1 MAINS
6 PDVFNV
12 VGDAVVT
19 NGGGGGGSV
28 DDVTGTSPISV
39 SPTTGSVVVSLDDV
53 TPDPS
58 GAYVYASFTVDSK
71 GRVTSAV
78 SGSAVVSVTA
88 TSPIASSGGVNPDIS
103 LEDVSP
109 DPSGT
114 FNFATVTVD
123 SKGRVTSASTGTPP
137 AGTVTDVTATSPI
150 SSSGGATP
158 NISLDN
164 SGVTAGFYQ
173 FPKDVTVDGKG
184 RVLSISSVI
193 PVTQLSVSSP
203 LIQNATTGSVL
214 LQLDNSP
221 VTPGSYTTADITVD
235 QYGRVTAASSGSSG
249 VQTIGTVSPL
259 SDTGGTT
266 PVISLDDSGVTPTT
280 YTNPTITVDAKGRI
294 TSASSGTGG
303 GVTSVTGG
311 DGVTAS
317 PTTGAV
323 VLGESDTGVSAG
335 TYTNAS
341 VTVNAKG
348 KITNASSGT
357 APVTSVTGTSPIV
370 SSGGTTPNITHA
382 NSGVTAGTYRN
393 GTFVVDSR
401 GHITSALQGQH
412 VFNFRGESPSGGIAA
427 RQTFFTS
434 TEWKEGSALSTGLST
449 YTFGSVTDLTRYPFI
464 NFPQLFS
471 GTVGFDGY
479 IILGSAVA
487 FKSAFFISIYEA
499 TFANGAT
506 TPTFTRVGTS
516 SNISVTVTANQ
527 MLRFNNVQVPYTASA
542 NDYLMVGISNA
553 STTSA
558 ICTSTAY
565 VNMNARFTFN

>member
-1 MAINS
+1 MPINS

-137 AGTVTDVTATSPI
+137 AGTVTGVTATSPI
-150 SSSGGATP
+150 VSSGGATP
-158 NISLDN
+158 DISLAD
-164 SGVTAGFYQ
+164 SGVTAGLYQ
-173 FPKDVTVDGKG
+173 FPNNVVVDAKG
-184 RVLSISSVI
+184 RVVSLGSVT
-193 PVTQLSVSSP
+193 PVTQLAVASP
-203 LIQNATTGSVL
+203 LTQNTTTGSVL
-214 LQLDNSP
+214 VQLDSSG
-221 VTPGSYTTADITVD
+221 VTPGTYSTADITVD
-235 QYGRVTAASSGSSG
+235 QYGRVTNASSGSSG
-249 VQTIGTVSPL
+249 IQNIGTITPL
-259 SDTGGTT
+259 SDTGGTS
-266 PVISLDDSGVTPTT
+266 PVISLDTSAIVLSLTT
-280 YTNPTITVDAKGRI
+280 QSPLNNNGSTQGSILLSLDDVSPDPAGSYTNADITVDSKGRV
-294 TSASSGTGG
+294 TAAASGSGG
-303 GVTSVTGG
+303 G
-311 DGVTAS
+311 
-317 PTTGAV
+317 
-323 VLGESDTGVSAG
+323 
-335 TYTNAS
+335 
-341 VTVNAKG
+341 
-348 KITNASSGT
+348 
-357 APVTSVTGTSPIV
+357 VTSVTGTSPIV

-393 GTFVVDSR
+393 GTFVVDSL
-401 GHITSALQGQH
+401 GHVTSALQGQH
-412 VFNFRGESPSGGIAA
+412 VFNFRGESPSGGIAGK
-427 RQTFFTS
+427 QTFFTS
-434 TEWKEGSALSTGLST
+434 TEWNEGSALSTGLAT

-471 GTVGFDGY
+471 GNVSFDGY
-479 IILGSAVA
+479 IILGNAVG

-516 SNISVTVTANQ
+516 SNISVTVTSNQ
-527 MLRFNNVQVPYTASA
+527 MLRFNNVTVPYTATA

-553 STTSA
+553 STTNA

-565 VNMNARFTFN
+565 VNMNARFSFL

>member
-6 PDVFNV
+6 PDIFNV
-12 VGDAVVT
+12 VGDAVIT
-19 NGGGGGGSV
+19 TGGGGGSV
-28 DDVTGTSPISV
+28 NDVTGTAPISV
-39 SPTTGSVVVSLDDV
+39 TPTTGNVVVSLDDV

-58 GAYVYASFTVDSK
+58 GTYTYASINVDSK

-78 SGSAVVSVTA
+78 STPAVA
-88 TSPIASSGGVNPDIS
+88 TVGAISPISSTGGNNPQIS
-103 LEDVSP
+103 LDDVSP

-123 SKGRVTSASTGTPP
+123 AKGRVTSASSGTAP
-137 AGTVTDVTATSPI
+137 VTDVTATSPI
-150 SSSGGATP
+150 VSSGGATP
-158 NISLDN
+158 DISLQD
-164 SGVTAGFYQ
+164 SAVTPGNYA
-173 FPKDVTVDGKG
+173 FPNLISVDGKG
-184 RVLSISSVI
+184 IIQNITSQI
-193 PVTQLSVSSP
+193 PVTQLTVTSP
-203 LIQNATTGSVL
+203 LNQTGQTGSVL

-221 VTPGSYTTADITVD
+221 VTPGNYSSADITVD
-235 QYGRVTAASSGSSG
+235 QYGRVTAASDGTSG
-249 VQTIGTVSPL
+249 VQAIGTISPL
-259 SDTGGTT
+259 SDTGGTN
-266 PVISLDDSGVTPTT
+266 PVISLNDSGVTPAS
-280 YTNPTITVDAKGRI
+280 YTNANITVDAKGRV
-294 TSASSGTGG
+294 TAASNGSGG

-323 VLGESDTGVSAG
+323 VLGESDTGVAAG
-335 TYTNAS
+335 TYTNAT

-348 KITNASSGT
+348 KVFSAASGT
-357 APVTSVTGTSPIV
+357 APVTSITGTSPIIV
-370 SSGGTTPNITHA
+370 SSGTTPNIGHG
-382 NSGVTAGTYRN
+382 NSGVIAGTYSN
-393 GTFVVDSR
+393 GTFVVDTR
-401 GHITSALQGQH
+401 GHITSAQQGTQ
-412 VFNFRGESPSGGIAA
+412 VFNFRGESPSGGIAS

-479 IILGSAVA
+479 IILGGTVT

-506 TPTFTRVGTS
+506 TPTFTRVGNS
-516 SNISVTVTANQ
+516 SNISVTVTGNQ
-527 MLRFNNVQVPYTASA
+527 MLRFNNVTVPYTASA

-553 STTSA
+553 STTTA

-565 VNMNARFTFN
+565 VNMNARFTFD